1 MLYFYHLFLLQVGHH
16 PPVSAFHADSRNTD
30 TSEGSASDSPPDFV
44 FHGSVYPKPKFWG
57 KSVEF
62 QPKVQRGWQEKCSCV
77 TCTARKVLLRSGSD
91 D

>member
-1 MLYFYHLFLLQVGHH
+1 MGHH

-30 TSEGSASDSPPDFV
+30 TSEAGASAEPPDFV

-62 QPKVQRGWQEKCSCV
+62 QPKVQLMSTKQH
-77 TCTARKVLLRSGSD
+77 TLLAI
-91 D
+91 

>member
-1 MLYFYHLFLLQVGHH
+1 MGHH

-30 TSEGSASDSPPDFV
+30 TSEEGSSAAAGSDSGPPDFV

-62 QPKVQRGWQEKCSCV
+62 QPKVRLMLYQSYSRDRMYG
-77 TCTARKVLLRSGSD
+77 
-91 D
+91 